1 MLSLVSS
8 IFDQEFGH
16 SFNVRLLGGADE
28 PVYLPA
34 DAVYSYN
41 RLFYRQDYLSSA
53 LHEIAHWCIAGQAR
67 LQLEDFGY
75 WYHPDGRSTQQQ
87 KSFEKAEVKPQ
98 ALEWMFSLACGHRFS
113 LSTDNLNNHSYA
125 GQVAGNEFAEA
136 VVDQVKTWCDGS
148 RLPIRAA
155 QFLSRLAISSDG
167 ATATDPLHYQL
178 TNIV

>member
-75 WYHPDGRSTQQQ
+75 WYHPDGRS
-87 KSFEKAEVKPQ
+87 
-98 ALEWMFSLACGHRFS
+98 
-113 LSTDNLNNHSYA
+113 NLNNHSYA
-125 GQVAGNEFAEA
+125 GQVDGNEFAEA

>member
-75 WYHPDGRSTQQQ
+75 WYHPDGRSSQQQ